1 MRDQAS
7 EISRRAVSLDVT
19 PVNEDLWFDTS
30 VDEEAEA
37 KAANS
42 MAALVGR
49 ILGAKPLPIAARR
62 LAELTRSPNA
72 RIEQTVRVLES
83 DPALSA
89 RLLRLVNSAGYAL
102 RARCGSVHHAA
113 ALVGTRRIHQ
123 VATTAAVL
131 DLFDASSETAVRL
144 LEHAAV
150 VGALCRYLAVHLGL
164 PRDEMFTSG
173 FLHDIGKLMLLDTE
187 GEAYGA
193 LIDAEGEAV
202 DAHHLAERAQYG
214 YDHAVLAGHVLAAWN
229 IPDPIPRVVAWHH
242 SPARAYEAGGMVGAM
257 VAAVRL
263 ADSLSGALGEEDT
276 TAAITRIARGDSA
289 AYLDVSEAQLAA
301 MWDELQTLRE
311 QSTARSRGVDV
322 PEKEL
327 LPRHQIR
334 KSAPRGLASHAVQAP
349 MHFPCVV
356 CQKPSYGNVCP
367 CCQGYV
373 CPTHQTGSHEWC
385 SACTRTFTNSLS
397 RSRLGLRSKAGVAA
411 AATALAS
418 TAAAGAAATAEPA
431 AWANIVVAPLLS
443 LLFGA
448 TLFVVGRKWYVRA
461 EFVKTR
467 RRQRAEGAPDSSRS
481 LEETAEMPA
490 VSARP
495 EELLVMPSLNA
506 PGPAISFRVEDEAL
520 SARYAAGAPSL
531 RVEKQATPPSFVP
544 ERLAV
549 DPPSIIVTLRPDSS
563 ASPGSL
569 RESLVVSEP
578 PLAHSAIQTL
588 LGLPSLPLVEAT
600 PTSAAE
606 MPVAVSVA
614 PSPTFAA
621 EPEPSFTPA
630 PTLAPEASVSVAPA
644 PVLALE
650 AGPSIAPAPTLADA
664 PLSVAPAPILAPEVV
679 SNERLEA
686 PAVGDSFAASNS
698 VAETST
704 SEPEPEPEV
713 RPPFVAPPRNVAGAA
728 YRERCQSVAP
738 WRPCV
743 TATASVDGSHTPGDV
758 FVNPAAPEA
767 PSTEVLSAVLD
778 SDSSPAVAVANDLS
792 DAVVAP
798 SATPSAELARDDR
811 SSSEPSPRSAV
822 RASRPPADRVSGA
835 VFSLPPGYLDE
846 DGLYSLRGSSLR
858 HGPRSLRRASRLRWG

>member
-1 MRDQAS
+1 M
-7 EISRRAVSLDVT
+7 T

-37 KAANS
+37 KAAES

-102 RARCGSVHHAA
+102 RARCASVHHAA

-131 DLFDASSETAVRL
+131 DLFDASSDTAVRL

-193 LIDAEGEAV
+193 LLDAELGAI
-202 DAHHLAERAQYG
+202 DAHHLSERAQYG
-214 YDHAVLAGHVLAAWN
+214 YDHAVLAGHVLSAWN

-263 ADSLSGALGEEDT
+263 ADSLSAALGEEDT
-276 TAAITRIARGDSA
+276 TTAITRIARGDSA

-311 QSTARSRGVDV
+311 QSTARSRGVEV

-385 SACTRTFTNSLS
+385 SACTRTFAKSLS

-448 TLFVVGRKWYVRA
+448 TLFIVGRKWHVRA

-467 RRQRAEGAPDSSRS
+467 RRQRMDGVPDSSRS
-481 LEETAEMPA
+481 PEETAEKPA
-490 VSARP
+490 VSVRP
-495 EELLVMPSLNA
+495 EELPMPSLNA
-506 PGPAISFRVEDEAL
+506 PGPSISFRVEEAAL
-520 SARYAAGAPSL
+520 SVRYASGAPSL
-531 RVEKQATPPSFVP
+531 HVEREAPPPSFVP
-544 ERLAV
+544 ERLTV
-549 DPPSIIVTLRPDSS
+549 DPPSPVVTLRPDSS
-563 ASPGSL
+563 AAPGSL
-569 RESLVVSEP
+569 RAPVVVSEP
-578 PLAHSAIQTL
+578 PRAQSAVQTL
-588 LGLPSLPLVEAT
+588 LGLPPSPPLEAA
-600 PTSAAE
+600 PTLAPE
-606 MPVAVSVA
+606 MPSPISVTPIVTIAAA
-614 PSPTFAA
+614 PS
-621 EPEPSFTPA
+621 PSFTPA
-630 PTLAPEASVSVAPA
+630 PTLAPEAALSVVPAAIRAPEEAAPSVAP
-644 PVLALE
+644 V
-650 AGPSIAPAPTLADA
+650 PTLA
-664 PLSVAPAPILAPEVV
+664 P
-679 SNERLEA
+679 
-686 PAVGDSFAASNS
+686 
-698 VAETST
+698 ETSAG
-704 SEPEPEPEV
+704 EAEREV
-713 RPPFVAPPRNVAGAA
+713 PRPFVAPIRNVAGLAQA
-728 YRERCQSVAP
+728 ERCQSIAP

-743 TATASVDGSHTPGDV
+743 TATSSVDGSRTPSDV
-758 FVNPAAPEA
+758 FVNPAVSEA
-767 PSTEVLSAVLD
+767 PSVEGLSDVIG
-778 SDSSPAVAVANDLS
+778 SESSPAVDAANDRS
-792 DAVVAP
+792 DAVV
-798 SATPSAELARDDR
+798 TPLVTSIAELARDDR
-811 SSSEPSPRSAV
+811 ASSEPSPRSAV
-822 RASRPPADRVSGA
+822 RASRPPTDRVSGA

-846 DGLYSLRGSSLR
+846 EGLYSLRGSSLR